1 MSHQQSQSFDYD
13 NAAGLTD
20 TEFFNAVADD
30 PVYALSASQER
41 QILEEPVHSDP
52 TLDTTGLPEEW
63 NNIVDLGEPSHE
75 QFTAEEPLPSAHEP
89 YPNSSWLGV
98 VLSIEQPLPS
108 PDLHF
113 GNEPV
118 QSASLYAGNVQTW
131 EELLYAQFGPG
142 QEPAFPAQ
150 NVHHDTLAPILPTI
164 HTPVRYEHA
173 PPTSQ
178 EHYTGRE
185 PLPPALQPYNP
196 TFTSESYDPVRHRTP
211 PPPASHQYRGD
222 YVPVPSAQ
230 EPYPEEEAVSLFDLA
245 RRERDTLAL
254 ASQDGQIGQEPMQSA
269 PPRPVEVGAFGEA
282 IYLGPNP
289 GYQGYVHAPA
299 APTLRS
305 PQRQHRHFA
314 GASSSPSPF
323 SEAPAVRGRSRRS
336 VASQATPT
344 LSPSA
349 VCQMCVDRAKDK
361 SKARQK
367 KFKPT
372 AENRGIYCNKHTAQ
386 VEKERLADQAPFYT
400 CDQAP
405 DADSD
410 AKTIDLVYSMVQPL
424 AYENPS
430 EDDDYLDHVDNAS
443 IWVALLTAAAN
454 RPYVRPDETNDS
466 QDPDAVAD
474 RNRRHDNAV
483 KQQRIYNKKPL
494 EASSRDFYNDVTLN
508 SRLRMLFRAVLTYHQ
523 GGRSLYPVGGSN
535 NGYGDDRT
543 LRFTRRMWIIIE
555 AMEVDKRVVMDV
567 VEGRGVAALGANPRR
582 FADRKNSNNKCNE
595 NKRKKLGYTD
605 DSDGEDGAHDAGD
618 DGADDDDDVEDGGQ
632 GPGPSTAAS
641 RKRRRT

>member
-1 MSHQQSQSFDYD
+1 MSDQQSQSFDYD
-13 NAAGLTD
+13 NAAGLEEYASAKPIWRCGD
-20 TEFFNAVADD
+20 AKYHSIDFFNAIPDD
-30 PVYALSASQER
+30 PER
-41 QILEEPVHSDP
+41 QILEEPAPTDP
-52 TLDTTGLPEEW
+52 ILYTTGLAEQWDEYILNHEES
-63 NNIVDLGEPSHE
+63 SHDDH
-75 QFTAEEPLPSAHEP
+75 TASEPLLSAQQPYNPTSGLLGYEYASSTSQEHYTGREP
-89 YPNSSWLGV
+89 LLSAQQPYNTTSGLLGY
-98 VLSIEQPLPS
+98 E
-108 PDLHF
+108 
-113 GNEPV
+113 
-118 QSASLYAGNVQTW
+118 YA
-131 EELLYAQFGPG
+131 LL
-142 QEPAFPAQ
+142 
-150 NVHHDTLAPILPTI
+150 
-164 HTPVRYEHA
+164 
-173 PPTSQ
+173 TSQ

-185 PLPPALQPYNP
+185 PLPPALQPNDT
-196 TFTSESYDPVRHRTP
+196 TFTQRRYDTARD
-211 PPPASHQYRGD
+211 D
-222 YVPVPSAQ
+222 YVPVLSAQ
-230 EPYPEEEAVSLFDLA
+230 EPYPEEGAVSLFDIA
-245 RRERDTLAL
+245 RARDAL
-254 ASQDGQIGQEPMQSA
+254 ASQDCQIGQEPMQPA
-269 PPRPVEVGAFGEA
+269 PPRPVEVGAFGEVV
-282 IYLGPNP
+282 YTGPIP
-289 GYQGYVHAPA
+289 EYQGYVHAPA
-299 APTLRS
+299 APILRS

-314 GASSSPSPF
+314 GASSSLPPF
-323 SEAPAVRGRSRRS
+323 SEAPAARGRSRRS
-336 VASQATPT
+336 VASPSTST

-372 AENRGIYCNKHTAQ
+372 VYNNGVYCNKHTAQ

-400 CDQAP
+400 CDQVP

-410 AKTIDLVYSMVQPL
+410 AKTTDLVYPMVQPL
-424 AYENPS
+424 DYDNPS
-430 EDDDYLDHVDNAS
+430 EDDDYLDHVDNES
-443 IWVALLTAAAN
+443 LWVALLTAAAN
-454 RPYVRPDETNDS
+454 RPYVRPDESNDS
-466 QDPDAVAD
+466 QHPDAVAD

-567 VEGRGVAALGANPRR
+567 VEGRGVAALASNPRR

-605 DSDGEDGAHDAGD
+605 DSDGEDGADDAAD
-618 DGADDDDDVEDGGQ
+618 DGADDDDVDDGGQ